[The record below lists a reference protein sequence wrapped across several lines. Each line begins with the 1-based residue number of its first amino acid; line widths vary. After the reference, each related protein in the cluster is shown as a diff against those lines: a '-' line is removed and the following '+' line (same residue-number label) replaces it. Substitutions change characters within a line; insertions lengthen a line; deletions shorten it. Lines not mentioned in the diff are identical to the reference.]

1 MTSLEQVLSGP
12 RVIHPLDDVP
22 ELKCDPDRL
31 GRMALTPTVR
41 WSLLALRG
49 YLIVMMML
57 VGYRVLGS
65 LGMF

>member
-1 MTSLEQVLSGP
+1 
-12 RVIHPLDDVP
+12 
-22 ELKCDPDRL
+22 
-31 GRMALTPTVR
+31 MALTPTVR